1 MSRAGARPS
10 YQHQD
15 GVRMQREA
23 ARQSH
28 AAVRDPGHLGM
39 GAAGGRRLAGSSLSG
54 SGARVAALAAGA
66 ILCGLPGSWGRAVP
80 LRWPRTWG
88 TAAPS
93 CLVEVGDGD
102 VLAADSCQARQPGW
116 ALGSG
121 GPAGFKVP
129 PSSSA
134 GSGDCR
140 PLCPSHGVP
149 DRLGPSGCPCIP
161 ASPWGRGV
169 FCRSGGGRSYGP
181 PGAGPRASCLWGS
194 FSGLWEAG
202 APPPPALAPP
212 SVWAVKL
219 AAQAL
224 S

>member
-1 MSRAGARPS
+1 
-10 YQHQD
+10 
-15 GVRMQREA
+15 MQREA
-23 ARQSH
+23 AWQSH

-134 GSGDCR
+134 GSADHCVHPTVSLTGW
-140 PLCPSHGVP
+140 VP
-149 DRLGPSGCPCIP
+149 WAVP
-161 ASPWGRGV
+161 ASLPVLGGGACFAAVAAGGATGRQGRGRELHACGV
-169 FCRSGGGRSYGP
+169 VSLGCGR
-181 PGAGPRASCLWGS
+181 
-194 FSGLWEAG
+194 
-202 APPPPALAPP
+202 LAPHP
-212 SVWAVKL
+212 RRPWHRL
-219 AAQAL
+219 RCGR
-224 S
+224 